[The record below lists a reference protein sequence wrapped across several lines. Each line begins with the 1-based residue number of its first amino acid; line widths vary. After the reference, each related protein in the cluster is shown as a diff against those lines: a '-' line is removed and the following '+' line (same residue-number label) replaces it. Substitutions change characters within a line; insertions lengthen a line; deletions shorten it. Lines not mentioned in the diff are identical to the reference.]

1 MYRLPDIPPRKA
13 PKRPYKKPDSVR
25 ELERLANLE
34 AIRLHPSIEPRYL
47 APRLYR
53 DDTANTLTACVV
65 KYIEILGG
73 WASRVN
79 NMGVYDRRLNKYR
92 RSTQKK
98 GIADIIAT
106 YKGLSLQ
113 IEVKIGRD
121 KQSEAQEHVQQK
133 VTEAGGLY
141 YIARNFTDFKTWIDR
156 F

>member
-1 MYRLPDIPPRKA
+1 MYRLPDIPPKKA
-13 PKRPYKKPDSVR
+13 PKRPYKKPDAVR

-34 AIRLHPSIEPRYL
+34 AIRKHPSIEPRFL
-47 APRLYR
+47 APRQYR
-53 DDTANTLTACVV
+53 DDTANTLTSAVV
-65 KYIEILGG
+65 KYIELLGG

-79 NMGVYDRRLNKYR
+79 SMGVYDRRLNKYR

-121 KQSEAQEHVQQK
+121 KQSEDQERVQQQ

-141 YIARNFTDFKTWIDR
+141 YIARNFTDFKTWIDKL
-156 F
+156 